1 MCIRDSV
8 VIMWAHDDECA
19 LAARQFYEQGLNLP
33 VISSTTIATPQ
44 VYSLCNAEWIEGWNY
59 VTDFIAENPSEL
71 VQTFSKNYDEKYG
84 STPEIYAATYYNGV
98 YAFADAAKRAT
109 SLESADLCEALKTI
123 NLDTLYGV
131 YTANDKREL
140 AHTAII
146 GVMKNLVP
154 SYQDQVTMD

>member
-1 MCIRDSV
+1 MPLPTLPS
-8 VIMWAHDDECA
+8 
-19 LAARQFYEQGLNLP
+19 ARP
-33 VISSTTIATPQ
+33 
-44 VYSLCNAEWIEGWNY
+44 
-59 VTDFIAENPSEL
+59 
-71 VQTFSKNYDEKYG
+71 
-84 STPEIYAATYYNGV
+84 
-98 YAFADAAKRAT
+98 

-154 SYQDQVTMD
+154 SYQDQVTME